1 MKQKILFQNY
11 LSKIK
16 SKKKFILQ
24 KIYFLFFNYS
34 KRLSAKQSL
43 AHPWLT
49 RRPKS
54 ISKPI
59 DEEISDKKLST
70 KKLRR
75 FVIRRRW
82 QVKKFLGLFILF

>member
-1 MKQKILFQNY
+1 MKR
-11 LSKIK
+11 
-16 SKKKFILQ
+16 KKRN
-24 KIYFLFFNYS
+24 IYFDYLFNS
-34 KRLSAKQSL
+34 KRLSARQCL

-54 ISKPI
+54 VSIPN
-59 DEEISDKKLST
+59 DEETAEKKLST

-82 QVKKFLGLFILF
+82 QVCFEFEYHSKLFFLQYF